1 MPDPKTPETETH
13 TETGAPKDEAHREAG
28 DGTLQ
33 GAQPAGTA
41 HDPDQSDANP
51 SVDAGTG

>member
-1 MPDPKTPETETH
+1 MPDTPETETH